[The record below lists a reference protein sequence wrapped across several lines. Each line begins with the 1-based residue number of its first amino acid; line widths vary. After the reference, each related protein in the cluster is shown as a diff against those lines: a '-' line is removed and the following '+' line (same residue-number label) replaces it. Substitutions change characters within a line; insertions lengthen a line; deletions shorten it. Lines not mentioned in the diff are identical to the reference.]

1 MARRSYSLL
10 QALDYV
16 MRSESEDDEESS
28 ASEEEA
34 SSSVSS
40 ENDSITTSDEDY
52 HPVPDSSSSASE
64 NDTETAVEAER
75 LMAEKV
81 GEAAEAGAPVAEWM
95 SRSGNIE
102 WFPTAEETMRYN
114 PVPTS
119 ITPGPTLYAV
129 ARISTLRSAFDLFV
143 TEEIIQL
150 LCTHTNLHGRRKSYI
165 GILILAGVYRSRDE
179 TTRGL
184 WADKTGRAIFRAT
197 MPLYRYAQIS
207 ANIRFDDKLTRP
219 GRFSSDKLAAF
230 RVLWEKWVA
239 RLPLLFNPGVD
250 VRVDEQL
257 VAFKA
262 SPAKYGI
269 KIWVTCDVATSY
281 AWKMEIYTG
290 KSPGSSREV
299 NQGMRV
305 VLQLTEGLQ
314 GHTVTCDNFFT
325 SFSLAEELLRRKLAL
340 VGTIRRNKPELPP
353 QLVQLRQRKILSSLF
368 AFTKTTMAV
377 SYMPKR
383 GKNVLLLS
391 TKHREPAVSD
401 GEKKKPAAILDYN
414 RCKGGVDNL
423 DKVVG
428 TYSCRR
434 KTSRWPLALF
444 YNLLDVSAYNA
455 FVLWKAV
462 HPEWESTKTY
472 QRRVFL
478 EELGHMLVTPE
489 IARRPCAPR
498 SKAAAAI
505 VAEIQQ
511 SESESEKRCELCIN
525 RRRMATTCSSCG
537 KSVCKDHSAVVC
549 VSCHPW
555 VRTHTHTHTH
565 THRKSMYFVQTS
577 NKRPFLA

>member
-1 MARRSYSLL
+1 M
-10 QALDYV
+10 
-16 MRSESEDDEESS
+16 
-28 ASEEEA
+28 
-34 SSSVSS
+34 
-40 ENDSITTSDEDY
+40 
-52 HPVPDSSSSASE
+52 
-64 NDTETAVEAER
+64 
-75 LMAEKV
+75 
-81 GEAAEAGAPVAEWM
+81 
-95 SRSGNIE
+95 
-102 WFPTAEETMRYN
+102 
-114 PVPTS
+114 
-119 ITPGPTLYAV
+119 LYAV
-129 ARISTLRSAFDLFV
+129 ASISTLRPPFDLFV
-143 TEEIIQL
+143 TEEIQL
-150 LCTHTNLHGRRKSYI
+150 LCTHTNLHGRRKCEDWRDVDGVEMRAYI
-165 GILILAGVYRSRDE
+165 GILILAGVYRSIDE
-179 TTRGL
+179 TTCGL
-184 WADKTGRAIFRAT
+184 WVDKTGRAIFRAT
-197 MPLYRYAQIS
+197 MPLYRYSQIS

-219 GRFSSDKLAAF
+219 GRFRSDKLAVI

-239 RLPLLFNPGVD
+239 RLPLLFKPGVD
-250 VRVDEQL
+250 VCVDEQL
-257 VAFKA
+257 VAFKGRCGFRQYMPRK
-262 SPAKYGI
+262 PAKYGI

-281 AWKMEIYTG
+281 PWKMEIYTG

-377 SYMPKR
+377 SYMPKQ

-391 TKHREPAVSD
+391 PKHREPAVSD
-401 GEKKKPAAILDYN
+401 GEKKKQAAILDYN

-428 TYSCRR
+428 AYSCRR

-455 FVLWKAV
+455 FVLWKAR
-462 HPEWESTKTY
+462 HPEWESTKTH

-478 EELGHMLVTPE
+478 EELGHMPVTPE

-511 SESESEKRCELCIN
+511 SESESEYDPQPINKMRKRCELCIN
-525 RRRMATTCSSCG
+525 RRTANHLLQLWSY
-537 KSVCKDHSAVVC
+537 CKDHSAVVC
-549 VSCHPW
+549 ISCHP
-555 VRTHTHTHTH
+555 
-565 THRKSMYFVQTS
+565 
-577 NKRPFLA
+577 

>member
-1 MARRSYSLL
+1 HSKT
-10 QALDYV
+10 DGNT
-16 MRSESEDDEESS
+16 DDEESS

-81 GEAAEAGAPVAEWM
+81 GEAAETGAPVAEWM

-102 WFPTAEETMRYN
+102 WFPTAEETMHYN

-150 LCTHTNLHGRRKSYI
+150 LCTHTNLYGRRKCENWRDVDDVEMRAYI
-165 GILILAGVYRSRDE
+165 GILILAGVYRPRDE

-197 MPLYRYAQIS
+197 MPLYRYSQIS
-207 ANIRFDDKLTRP
+207 ANVRFDDKLIRP
-219 GRFSSDKLAAF
+219 GRFRSDKLAAF

-250 VRVDEQL
+250 VCVDEQL
-257 VAFKA
+257 VAFKGRCGFRQYMP
-262 SPAKYGI
+262 SKPTKYGI

-281 AWKMEIYTG
+281 AWKMEIYTR

-305 VLQLTEGLQ
+305 VLQLTEGL
-314 GHTVTCDNFFT
+314 
-325 SFSLAEELLRRKLAL
+325 AEELLRRKLAL
-340 VGTIRRNKPELPP
+340 LGTIRRNKPELPP
-353 QLVQLRQRKILSSLF
+353 QL
-368 AFTKTTMAV
+368 
-377 SYMPKR
+377 R

-391 TKHREPAVSD
+391 TKHREPAVND

-428 TYSCRR
+428 TYSCQR

-489 IARRPCAPR
+489 IARWPCAPR

-511 SESESEKRCELCIN
+511 SESEYDPQPINKMRKRCELCIN
-525 RRRMATTCSSCG
+525 RRTATTCSSCG

-549 VSCHPW
+549 VSCHP
-555 VRTHTHTHTH
+555 
-565 THRKSMYFVQTS
+565 
-577 NKRPFLA
+577 

>member
-1 MARRSYSLL
+1 MH
-10 QALDYV
+10 
-16 MRSESEDDEESS
+16 SESEDDEESA

-34 SSSVSS
+34 ASSVSS

-75 LMAEKV
+75 LMAETV
-81 GEAAEAGAPVAEWM
+81 GEAADAGAPVAEWM

-114 PVPTS
+114 PVPTG

-143 TEEIIQL
+143 TEEILQL
-150 LCTHTNLHGRRKSYI
+150 LCTHTNLHGRRKCEDWRDVDDVEMRAYI
-165 GILILAGVYRSRDE
+165 GILILAGVYRSRRE
-179 TTRGL
+179 ASRGL

-207 ANIRFDDKLTRP
+207 ANIRFENKLTLP
-219 GRFSSDKLAAF
+219 GRFRNDKLAAF

-239 RLPLLFNPGVD
+239 RLHLLFNPGVD
-250 VRVDEQL
+250 VCVDEQL
-257 VAFKA
+257 VGFKGRCGFRQYM
-262 SPAKYGI
+262 PKKPTKYGI

-290 KSPGSSREV
+290 KSPGSSQEV

-414 RCKGGVDNL
+414 RCKGGVDNV

-434 KTSRWPLALF
+434 RTGRWPLALF

-462 HPEWESTKTY
+462 HPEWESTKTH

-489 IARRPCAPR
+489 IARRPCAPH

-511 SESESEKRCELCIN
+511 SESESEYDPQQHVLTPYKMRKRCELCIN
-525 RRRMATTCSSCG
+525 RRRTATTCSSCG

-549 VSCHPW
+549 VSCLP
-555 VRTHTHTHTH
+555 
-565 THRKSMYFVQTS
+565 
-577 NKRPFLA
+577 